1 MWNIVLLQFRTYTRT
16 LQLSTEILA
25 NKRSL
30 KDLKTRLTLMTFRI
44 SKKELNLSIDR
55 TPLETISLLNFV
67 KLYQTK
73 GCKLLRS

>member
-16 LQLSTEILA
+16 LQLSTEILV

-30 KDLKTRLTLMTFRI
+30 KDLKTRLTLMTSRI

-55 TPLETISLLNFV
+55 TSLETISLLNFV
-67 KLYQTK
+67 KLYQRK